1 MICSEEEEQYLI
13 TNKKFLTGID
23 QYLISLEYDKKN
35 SLKSRRK
42 RIEGEDIRSTDEILY
57 ENVRLRKKLKKYERI
72 IDEQH
77 EAAESHL
84 K

>member
-1 MICSEEEEQYLI
+1 M
-13 TNKKFLTGID
+13 
-23 QYLISLEYDKKN
+23 
-35 SLKSRRK
+35 
-42 RIEGEDIRSTDEILY
+42 EGDDIRNTDEILY